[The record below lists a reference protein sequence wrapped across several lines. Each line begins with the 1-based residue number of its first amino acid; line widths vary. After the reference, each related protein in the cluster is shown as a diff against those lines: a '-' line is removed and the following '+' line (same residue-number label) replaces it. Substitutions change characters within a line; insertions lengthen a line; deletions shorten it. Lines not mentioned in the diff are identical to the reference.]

1 MAQLDS
7 EVNADVIFLVG
18 EEPDVQR
25 IPAHSWILIEKNPVF
40 RAMLTG
46 PLAATANNAPKSPL
60 GHKRRRTV
68 SGNSG
73 DKNAAYSSL
82 STIPDNEEAEDNENA
97 EEPEDKPIEFEVKPA
112 AVSLDDESKDFA
124 FKPLIVPTI
133 VVQEDSEADAADS
146 ELADCDSTMMSSA
159 RSLVMPASTPH
170 LMGGNKTN
178 PIPVSDVD
186 GRTFDIVLRYE
197 NSSMSFLLSKCFMMM
212 AFELCQ
218 QLKVFF
224 RKSC

>member
-1 MAQLDS
+1 MAQPDS

-46 PLAATANNAPKSPL
+46 PLAASVNVPPKSPL

-68 SGNSG
+68 SGNSV

-82 STIPDNEEAEDNENA
+82 STIPDNEEAENERQATTTTN
-97 EEPEDKPIEFEVKPA
+97 EDQEDKPIEFEVKSHTIPA
-112 AVSLDDESKDFA
+112 LNSIEDEAGSKDSSSNKA
-124 FKPLIVPTI
+124 LIIPTI
-133 VVQEDSEADAADS
+133 VVQEDSEVEADN
-146 ELADCDSTMMSSA
+146 EADCEGNMMSSA
-159 RSLVMPASTPH
+159 RSLVMPASTPN

-186 GRTFDIVLRYE
+186 GRTFDIVLR
-197 NSSMSFLLSKCFMMM
+197 
-212 AFELCQ
+212 
-218 QLKVFF
+218 
-224 RKSC
+224 

>member
-1 MAQLDS
+1 MAASQPDS

-46 PLAATANNAPKSPL
+46 PLAANTVNASVVPPKSPL

-68 SGNSG
+68 SGNSEW

-82 STIPDNEEAEDNENA
+82 STIPDNENEASAENEAGTTNEDS
-97 EEPEDKPIEFEVKPA
+97 EDKPIEFEVKS
-112 AVSLDDESKDFA
+112 SLNNIENDEAKDNSKA
-124 FKPLIVPTI
+124 LIIPTI
-133 VVQEDSEADAADS
+133 VVQEDSEAEAADN
-146 ELADCDSTMMSSA
+146 ELADCDSNMMSSA
-159 RSLVMPASTPH
+159 RSLVMPTSTPN

-186 GRTFDIVLRYE
+186 GRTFDIVLR
-197 NSSMSFLLSKCFMMM
+197 
-212 AFELCQ
+212 
-218 QLKVFF
+218 
-224 RKSC
+224 

>member
-1 MAQLDS
+1 MAASQPDS

-46 PLAATANNAPKSPL
+46 PLAANTVNASVVPPKSPL

-68 SGNSG
+68 SGNSEW

-82 STIPDNEEAEDNENA
+82 STIPDNENEASAENEAGTTNEDS
-97 EEPEDKPIEFEVKPA
+97 EDKPIEFEVKS
-112 AVSLDDESKDFA
+112 SLNNIENDEAKDNSKA
-124 FKPLIVPTI
+124 LIIPTI
-133 VVQEDSEADAADS
+133 VVQEDSEAEAADN
-146 ELADCDSTMMSSA
+146 ELADCDSNMMSSA
-159 RSLVMPASTPH
+159 RSLVMPASTPN

-186 GRTFDIVLRYE
+186 GRTFDIVLR
-197 NSSMSFLLSKCFMMM
+197 
-212 AFELCQ
+212 
-218 QLKVFF
+218 
-224 RKSC
+224 

>member
-1 MAQLDS
+1 MAASQPDS

-46 PLAATANNAPKSPL
+46 PLAANTVNASVVPPKSPL

-68 SGNSG
+68 SGNSEW

-82 STIPDNEEAEDNENA
+82 STIPDNETAENEAGTTNEDS
-97 EEPEDKPIEFEVKPA
+97 EDKPIEFEVKS
-112 AVSLDDESKDFA
+112 SLNNIENDEAKDNSKA
-124 FKPLIVPTI
+124 LIIPTI
-133 VVQEDSEADAADS
+133 VVQEDSEAEAADN
-146 ELADCDSTMMSSA
+146 ELADCDSNMMSSA
-159 RSLVMPASTPH
+159 RSLVMPASTPN

-186 GRTFDIVLRYE
+186 GRTFDIVLR
-197 NSSMSFLLSKCFMMM
+197 
-212 AFELCQ
+212 
-218 QLKVFF
+218 
-224 RKSC
+224 

>member
-1 MAQLDS
+1 MAASQPDS

-46 PLAATANNAPKSPL
+46 PLAASVNVPPKSPL

-68 SGNSG
+68 SGNSEW

-82 STIPDNEEAEDNENA
+82 STIPDNENEASAENEAGTTNEDS
-97 EEPEDKPIEFEVKPA
+97 EDKPIEFEVKS
-112 AVSLDDESKDFA
+112 SLNNIENDEAKDNSKA
-124 FKPLIVPTI
+124 LIIPTI
-133 VVQEDSEADAADS
+133 VVQEDSEAEAADN
-146 ELADCDSTMMSSA
+146 ELADCDSNMMSSA
-159 RSLVMPASTPH
+159 RSLVMPASTPN

-186 GRTFDIVLRYE
+186 GRTFDIVLR
-197 NSSMSFLLSKCFMMM
+197 
-212 AFELCQ
+212 
-218 QLKVFF
+218 
-224 RKSC
+224 

>member
-1 MAQLDS
+1 M
-7 EVNADVIFLVG
+7 IFLVG

-46 PLAATANNAPKSPL
+46 PLAANILNNAIPKSPL

-68 SGNSG
+68 SGNSI

-82 STIPDNEEAEDNENA
+82 STIPDNEEEHEENDDKTED
-97 EEPEDKPIEFEVKPA
+97 PEDEKPIEFEVKLNQEA
-112 AVSLDDESKDFA
+112 ATDGAKALS
-124 FKPLIVPTI
+124 VPII
-133 VVQEDSEADAADS
+133 VVQEDSEADEAEDYDS
-146 ELADCDSTMMSSA
+146 SNMMSSA

-186 GRTFDIVLRYE
+186 GRTFDIVLR
-197 NSSMSFLLSKCFMMM
+197 
-212 AFELCQ
+212 
-218 QLKVFF
+218 
-224 RKSC
+224 

>member
-1 MAQLDS
+1 MAASQPDS

-46 PLAATANNAPKSPL
+46 PLAANTVNASVVPPKSPV

-68 SGNSG
+68 SGNSEW

-82 STIPDNEEAEDNENA
+82 STIPDNENEASAENEAGTTNEDS
-97 EEPEDKPIEFEVKPA
+97 EDKPIEFEVKS
-112 AVSLDDESKDFA
+112 SLNNIENDEAKDNSKA
-124 FKPLIVPTI
+124 LIIPTI
-133 VVQEDSEADAADS
+133 VVQEDSEAEAADN
-146 ELADCDSTMMSSA
+146 ELADCDSNMMSSA
-159 RSLVMPASTPH
+159 RSLVMPASTPN

-186 GRTFDIVLRYE
+186 GRTFDIVLR
-197 NSSMSFLLSKCFMMM
+197 
-212 AFELCQ
+212 
-218 QLKVFF
+218 
-224 RKSC
+224 

>member
-1 MAQLDS
+1 MAASQPDS

-46 PLAATANNAPKSPL
+46 PLAANTVNASVVPPKSPL

-68 SGNSG
+68 SGNSEW

-82 STIPDNEEAEDNENA
+82 STIPDNEEAENERQATTTTN
-97 EEPEDKPIEFEVKPA
+97 EDQEDKPIEFEVKSHTIPA
-112 AVSLDDESKDFA
+112 LNSIEDEAGSKDSSSNKA
-124 FKPLIVPTI
+124 LIIPTI
-133 VVQEDSEADAADS
+133 VVQEDSEVEADN
-146 ELADCDSTMMSSA
+146 EADCEGNMMSSA
-159 RSLVMPASTPH
+159 RSLVMPASTPN

-186 GRTFDIVLRYE
+186 GRTFDIVLR
-197 NSSMSFLLSKCFMMM
+197 
-212 AFELCQ
+212 
-218 QLKVFF
+218 
-224 RKSC
+224 

>member
-1 MAQLDS
+1 MAASQPDS

-46 PLAATANNAPKSPL
+46 PLAANTVNASVVPPKSPL

-68 SGNSG
+68 SGNSEW

-82 STIPDNEEAEDNENA
+82 STIPDNENEASAENEAGTTNEDS
-97 EEPEDKPIEFEVKPA
+97 EDKPIEFEVKS
-112 AVSLDDESKDFA
+112 SLNNIENDEAKDNSKA
-124 FKPLIVPTI
+124 LIIPTI
-133 VVQEDSEADAADS
+133 VVQEDSEAEAADN
-146 ELADCDSTMMSSA
+146 ELADCDSNMMPSA
-159 RSLVMPASTPH
+159 RSLVMPASTPN

-186 GRTFDIVLRYE
+186 GRTFDIVLR
-197 NSSMSFLLSKCFMMM
+197 
-212 AFELCQ
+212 
-218 QLKVFF
+218 
-224 RKSC
+224 

>member
-1 MAQLDS
+1 MAQPDS

-46 PLAATANNAPKSPL
+46 PLAANTVNASVVPPKSPL

-68 SGNSG
+68 SGNSEW

-82 STIPDNEEAEDNENA
+82 STIPDNETAENEAGTTNEDS
-97 EEPEDKPIEFEVKPA
+97 EDKPIEFEVKS
-112 AVSLDDESKDFA
+112 SLNNIENDEAKDNSKA
-124 FKPLIVPTI
+124 LIIPTI
-133 VVQEDSEADAADS
+133 VVQEDSEAEAADN
-146 ELADCDSTMMSSA
+146 ELADCDSNMMSSA
-159 RSLVMPASTPH
+159 RSLVMPASTPN

-186 GRTFDIVLRYE
+186 GRTFDIVLR
-197 NSSMSFLLSKCFMMM
+197 
-212 AFELCQ
+212 
-218 QLKVFF
+218 
-224 RKSC
+224 

>member
-1 MAQLDS
+1 MAQPDS

-46 PLAATANNAPKSPL
+46 PLAANTVNASVVPPKSPL

-68 SGNSG
+68 SGNSEW

-82 STIPDNEEAEDNENA
+82 STIPDNENEASAENEAGTTNEDS
-97 EEPEDKPIEFEVKPA
+97 EDKPIEFEVKS
-112 AVSLDDESKDFA
+112 SLNNIENDEAKDNSKA
-124 FKPLIVPTI
+124 LIIPTI
-133 VVQEDSEADAADS
+133 VVQEDSEVEADN
-146 ELADCDSTMMSSA
+146 EADCEGNMMSSA
-159 RSLVMPASTPH
+159 RSLVMPASTPN

-186 GRTFDIVLRYE
+186 GRTFDIVLR
-197 NSSMSFLLSKCFMMM
+197 
-212 AFELCQ
+212 
-218 QLKVFF
+218 
-224 RKSC
+224 

>member
-1 MAQLDS
+1 MAQPDS

-25 IPAHSWILIEKNPVF
+25 IPAHSCILIEKNPVF

-46 PLAATANNAPKSPL
+46 PLAASVNVPPKSPL

-68 SGNSG
+68 SGNSV

-82 STIPDNEEAEDNENA
+82 STIPDNEEAENERQATTTTN
-97 EEPEDKPIEFEVKPA
+97 EDQEDKPIEFEVKSHTIPA
-112 AVSLDDESKDFA
+112 LNSIEDEAGSKDSSSNKA
-124 FKPLIVPTI
+124 LIIPTI
-133 VVQEDSEADAADS
+133 VVQEDSEVEADN
-146 ELADCDSTMMSSA
+146 EADCEGNMMSSA
-159 RSLVMPASTPH
+159 RSLVMPASTPN

-186 GRTFDIVLRYE
+186 GRTFDIVLR
-197 NSSMSFLLSKCFMMM
+197 
-212 AFELCQ
+212 
-218 QLKVFF
+218 
-224 RKSC
+224 